1 MSGGGKT
8 IGGNATAGSPV
19 TSTSPVA
26 TSFSLATAPMSPG
39 PISWSGTCS
48 LPWSVKSCPSRSLEP
63 LRTQVAWLSLG
74 RVPEKTRSRLM
85 RPLNWSATVLKQ

>member
-1 MSGGGKT
+1 MRLALRSSQRGVLVAAAGAARRELVLVGQVPRVTAKLMSGGGKA

-39 PISWSGTCS
+39 PISWSGT
-48 LPWSVKSCPSRSLEP
+48 
-63 LRTQVAWLSLG
+63 
-74 RVPEKTRSRLM
+74 
-85 RPLNWSATVLKQ
+85 